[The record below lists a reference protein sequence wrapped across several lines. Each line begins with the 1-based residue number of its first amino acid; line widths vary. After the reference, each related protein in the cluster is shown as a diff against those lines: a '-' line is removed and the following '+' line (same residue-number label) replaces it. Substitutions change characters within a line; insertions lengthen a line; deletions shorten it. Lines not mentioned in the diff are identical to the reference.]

1 MVISKRV
8 DLLNGNIF
16 KSLMTLAIPIMA
28 TSLIQMAYNLTDMI
42 WIGRL
47 GSSPVAAV
55 GAASIYVNLSSAISG
70 ITRTG
75 GQVKLAQSI
84 GKNDIKSAT
93 TYAQVAI
100 QLGVVLTLI
109 YSVIMIVLVSPLIDF
124 YKLNGADVI
133 TMAENYL
140 TIISFGLVFNIFNQI
155 VTGLV
160 TASGNS
166 KTPFIVTCTGLVINI
181 VLDPIFIFGL
191 GFIPAMGVR
200 GAAFATVLAQGIVAG
215 LFVIYLCKDKLI
227 FSHMKML
234 ELPQMKIIKQ
244 IFSIGLPAGAQ
255 RTIFT
260 AISMVL
266 ARLIADFGDSAIAV
280 QKVGIQV
287 EAISWMTADGFS
299 VAVNS
304 FIAQN
309 YGAGNIKRTIQG
321 YKTSMIAIALWGVI
335 STLILVL
342 GAGPIF
348 KIFINEP
355 DVLQQGIDYLVILG
369 YSQFFMCL
377 EIVTSGAFTGFSR
390 SLPPTIVSVL
400 FTAARIPLA
409 MILSSTMLGVDG
421 VWWSITISSMFKGVI
436 TPILFIIFL
445 YKLTRQPINQLDKLD
460 ITDDIISDEIEVD
473 EQSITE

>member
-1 MVISKRV
+1 MQNSKRV
-8 DLLNGNIF
+8 DLLDGPIF
-16 KSLMTLAIPIMA
+16 TSLMSLAIPIMA

-84 GKNDIKSAT
+84 GKKDIKSAI

-100 QLGVVLTLI
+100 QLGVVLTII
-109 YSVIMIVLVSPLIDF
+109 YSTIMITFVTPLINF
-124 YKLNGADVI
+124 YKLNGSDVI
-133 TMAENYL
+133 QMAEDYL
-140 TIISFGLVFNIFNQI
+140 IIISFGLIFNIFNQI
-155 VTGLV
+155 ITGLI

-166 KTPFIVTCTGLVINI
+166 KTPFAITCTGLVMNI
-181 VLDPIFIFGL
+181 ILDPVLIFGL
-191 GFIPAMGVR
+191 GFIPAMGVK
-200 GAAFATVLAQGIVAG
+200 GAAFATVFSQSIVAI
-215 LFVIYLCKDKLI
+215 LFVIYLSKDQLI

-234 ELPQMKIIKQ
+234 EKPDVEVIKKIFK
-244 IFSIGLPAGAQ
+244 IGIPAGAQ

-266 ARLIADFGDSAIAV
+266 ARLIANFGDAAIAV

-309 YGAGNIKRTIQG
+309 YGAGNLKRTIQG
-321 YKTSMIAIALWGVI
+321 YKTSMIAISIWGI
-335 STLILVL
+335 FSTLLLVL
-342 GAGPIF
+342 CAEPIF
-348 KIFINEP
+348 KVFINEP
-355 DVLQQGIDYLVILG
+355 EVLQQGIDYLVILG
-369 YSQFFMCL
+369 YSQFFMCI
-377 EIVTSGAFTGFSR
+377 EIVTAGAFTGFSR
-390 SLPPTIVSVL
+390 SLPPTIVSGI
-400 FTAARIPLA
+400 FTAGRIPLA
-409 MILSSTMLGVDG
+409 ILLATTALGVNG

-436 TPILFIIFL
+436 TTILFAIFL
-445 YKLTRQPINQLDKLD
+445 YKTVKQSSIGEQL
-460 ITDDIISDEIEVD
+460 
-473 EQSITE
+473 QN

>member
-1 MVISKRV
+1 MQNAKRV
-8 DLLNGNIF
+8 DLLDGPIF
-16 KSLMTLAIPIMA
+16 TSLMSLALPIMA

-47 GSSPVAAV
+47 GSNPVAAV

-84 GKNDIKSAT
+84 GKKDIKSAI

-100 QLGVVLTLI
+100 QLGIVLTII
-109 YSVIMIVLVSPLIDF
+109 YSAVMISCVSPLIGF
-124 YKLNGADVI
+124 YKLNGFDVI
-133 TMAENYL
+133 QMAEDYL
-140 TIISFGLVFNIFNQI
+140 IVISFGLIFNIFNQI
-155 VTGLV
+155 ITGLI

-166 KTPFIVTCTGLVINI
+166 KTPFKITCTGLVMNI
-181 VLDPIFIFGL
+181 ILDPILIFGI
-191 GFIPAMGVR
+191 GAIPAMGVK
-200 GAAFATVLAQGIVAG
+200 GAAYATVFSQAVVSI
-215 LFVIYLCKDKLI
+215 LFVLYLSKDQLI
-227 FSHMKML
+227 FSHMKMF
-234 ELPQMKIIKQ
+234 EKPDIEVIKKIFK
-244 IFSIGLPAGAQ
+244 IGLPAGAQ
-255 RTIFT
+255 RAIFT

-266 ARLIADFGDSAIAV
+266 ARLIANFGDNAIAV

-309 YGAGNIKRTIQG
+309 YGAGNLKRTIQG
-321 YKTSMIAIALWGVI
+321 YKTSMIAISVWGVI
-335 STLILVL
+335 STLLLVL

-348 KIFINEP
+348 KVFINEP
-355 DVLQQGIDYLVILG
+355 EVLQQGIDYLVILG
-369 YSQFFMCL
+369 YSQFFMCI
-377 EIVTSGAFTGFSR
+377 EIVTAGAFTGFSR
-390 SLPPTIVSVL
+390 SLPPTIVSVI

-409 MILSSTMLGVDG
+409 ILLAMTALGVNG

-436 TPILFIIFL
+436 TTLLFCLFL
-445 YKLTRQPINQLDKLD
+445 YKTSKQFK
-460 ITDDIISDEIEVD
+460 IE
-473 EQSITE
+473 EELQIQN